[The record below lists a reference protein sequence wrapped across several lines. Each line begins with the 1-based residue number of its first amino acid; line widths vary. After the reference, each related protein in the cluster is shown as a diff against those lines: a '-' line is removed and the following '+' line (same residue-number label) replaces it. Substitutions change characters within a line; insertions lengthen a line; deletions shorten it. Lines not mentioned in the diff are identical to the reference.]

1 MPRIVAAMR
10 LVAPSAIAARIKARF
25 DRLLL
30 PGNASRASMA
40 RPNGSTRAAATPLS
54 VDHGVSASSKLSS
67 LIGRLHTIMVTFGR
81 WPSTAVVTARL
92 DQHKAPGTNQVD
104 TAPSECARAPAGA
117 LRACA
122 KYVLGVW

>member
-1 MPRIVAAMR
+1 

-40 RPNGSTRAAATPLS
+40 RPNGLTRAAATPLS

-67 LIGRLHTIMVTFGR
+67 LIGRAPHNDEKISVGGHPSQSSRQSRPARGSFFGR
-81 WPSTAVVTARL
+81 AER
-92 DQHKAPGTNQVD
+92 
-104 TAPSECARAPAGA
+104 
-117 LRACA
+117 
-122 KYVLGVW
+122 